1 MSVGY
6 FGTKSKIKKT
16 ETEVFQTES
25 ANFKVAI
32 ISDSQLPPTQAQ
44 LDEDDTFLINLKN
57 ALTVIKNNDVD
68 MILYA
73 GDIGDLGTRFAFQT
87 YMDAIDEVFGENK
100 PIIQTIMGNHDYW
113 HKSVF
118 TAINHRKAFQ
128 QIMGQS
134 PWTHYVVNGYHFIG
148 VSPDCGSMTAGY
160 VVASQWLDEELQKA
174 EADSNGK
181 PIFVMTHNQ
190 PKNTS
195 YGSEDWGD
203 RTLNAVLEKHPN
215 VINFSGHVHYS
226 LLDER
231 SVWQGE
237 YTVING
243 KPIFVMT
250 HNQPLNTSYGSEDW
264 GDRTLNA
271 VLEKHPNVI
280 NFSGHVHYSL
290 LDERSVWQGE
300 YTVINTQSLSYTE
313 LEEGKENG
321 TIPPNAAATPMGYIM
336 EFQEDEILLHRIN
349 FADGN
354 MGKEE
359 KTDMLW
365 SFPLPYVNDGRF
377 SFETRKA
384 ANQAPVVTNTA
395 GTATLK
401 DGNVELS
408 FTAAEDD
415 DFVHSYKVIIDDKET
430 KYFFSDFYNG
440 IADMQKDV
448 TLTLPAPT
456 DGTKHTYKIYAVD
469 SWDEESTNH
478 IGFDSPHLNY

>member
-6 FGTKSKIKKT
+6 FGTKSKMKKT

-190 PKNTS
+190 PK
-195 YGSEDWGD
+195 
-203 RTLNAVLEKHPN
+203 
-215 VINFSGHVHYS
+215 
-226 LLDER
+226 
-231 SVWQGE
+231 
-237 YTVING
+237 
-243 KPIFVMT
+243 
-250 HNQPLNTSYGSEDW
+250 NTSYGSEDW

>member
-6 FGTKSKIKKT
+6 FGTKSKMKKT

-87 YMDAIDEVFGENK
+87 YMDAIDEVFGEDK

-190 PKNTS
+190 PK
-195 YGSEDWGD
+195 
-203 RTLNAVLEKHPN
+203 
-215 VINFSGHVHYS
+215 
-226 LLDER
+226 
-231 SVWQGE
+231 
-237 YTVING
+237 
-243 KPIFVMT
+243 
-250 HNQPLNTSYGSEDW
+250 NTSYGSEDW

>member
-1 MSVGY
+1 MGIGY
-6 FGTKSKIKKT
+6 FWSKAEINKAETKT
-16 ETEVFQTES
+16 FQTE
-25 ANFKVAI
+25 NETFKVAI

-68 MILYA
+68 MILCA

-160 VVASQWLDEELQKA
+160 VIASQWLDEELQKA

-203 RTLNAVLEKHPN
+203 K
-215 VINFSGHVHYS
+215 
-226 LLDER
+226 
-231 SVWQGE
+231 
-237 YTVING
+237 
-243 KPIFVMT
+243 
-250 HNQPLNTSYGSEDW
+250 
-264 GDRTLNA
+264 TLNA

-354 MGKEE
+354 MGEE
-359 KTDMLW
+359 QKTDMLW
-365 SFPLPYVNDGRF
+365 SFPLPYVNDGRY
-377 SFETRKA
+377 SFEARKA
-384 ANQAPVVTNTA
+384 ANQAPVVTDTA

-401 DGNVELS
+401 DGKVELS

-440 IADMQKDV
+440 IANMQKDV

-469 SWDEESTNH
+469 SWDKESTNC
-478 IGFDSPHLNY
+478 IR

>member
-6 FGTKSKIKKT
+6 FGTKSKMKKT

-128 QIMGQS
+128 QIIGQS

-160 VVASQWLDEELQKA
+160 VIASQWLDEELQKA

-190 PKNTS
+190 P
-195 YGSEDWGD
+195 
-203 RTLNAVLEKHPN
+203 
-215 VINFSGHVHYS
+215 
-226 LLDER
+226 
-231 SVWQGE
+231 
-237 YTVING
+237 
-243 KPIFVMT
+243 
-250 HNQPLNTSYGSEDW
+250 LNTSYGSEDW
-264 GDRTLNA
+264 GDKTLNA
-271 VLEKHPNVI
+271 VLEKYPNVI

-354 MGKEE
+354 MGEE
-359 KTDMLW
+359 QKTDMLW
-365 SFPLPYVNDGRF
+365 SFPLPYVNDGRY
-377 SFETRKA
+377 SFEARKA

-440 IADMQKDV
+440 IADMQKYV

-456 DGTKHTYKIYAVD
+456 DGAKHTYKIYAVD
-469 SWDEESTNH
+469 SWDEESTNC
-478 IGFDSPHLNY
+478 IR

>member
-6 FGTKSKIKKT
+6 FGTKSKMKKT

-73 GDIGDLGTRFAFQT
+73 GDISDLGTRFAFQT
-87 YMDAIDEVFGENK
+87 YMDAIDEVFGEDK

-160 VVASQWLDEELQKA
+160 VIASQWLDEELQKA

-190 PKNTS
+190 P
-195 YGSEDWGD
+195 
-203 RTLNAVLEKHPN
+203 
-215 VINFSGHVHYS
+215 
-226 LLDER
+226 
-231 SVWQGE
+231 
-237 YTVING
+237 
-243 KPIFVMT
+243 
-250 HNQPLNTSYGSEDW
+250 LNTSYGSEDW
-264 GDRTLNA
+264 GDKTLNA

-313 LEEGKENG
+313 LEKGKENG

-354 MGKEE
+354 MGKEQ
-359 KTDMLW
+359 KTNMLW
-365 SFPLPYVNDGRF
+365 SFPLPYVNDGRY
-377 SFETRKA
+377 SFEARKA

-440 IADMQKDV
+440 ISNMQKDV

-469 SWDEESTNH
+469 SWDEESTNC
-478 IGFDSPHLNY
+478 ITIEA

>member
-87 YMDAIDEVFGENK
+87 YMDAIDEVFGEDK

-160 VVASQWLDEELQKA
+160 VIASQWLDEELQKA
-174 EADSNGK
+174 EAGSNGK

-203 RTLNAVLEKHPN
+203 K
-215 VINFSGHVHYS
+215 
-226 LLDER
+226 
-231 SVWQGE
+231 
-237 YTVING
+237 
-243 KPIFVMT
+243 
-250 HNQPLNTSYGSEDW
+250 
-264 GDRTLNA
+264 TLNA

-313 LEEGKENG
+313 LEKGKENG
-321 TIPPNAAATPMGYIM
+321 TIPPNADATPMGYIM

-354 MGKEE
+354 MGEE
-359 KTDMLW
+359 QKTNMLW
-365 SFPLPYVNDGRF
+365 SFPLPYVNDGRY
-377 SFETRKA
+377 SFEARKA
-384 ANQAPVVTNTA
+384 ANQAPVVTDTA

-456 DGTKHTYKIYAVD
+456 DGAKHTYKIYAVD
-469 SWDEESTNH
+469 SWDEESTNC
-478 IGFDSPHLNY
+478 ITIEA

>member
-6 FGTKSKIKKT
+6 FGTKSKMKKT

-160 VVASQWLDEELQKA
+160 VIASQWLDEELQKA

-203 RTLNAVLEKHPN
+203 K
-215 VINFSGHVHYS
+215 
-226 LLDER
+226 
-231 SVWQGE
+231 
-237 YTVING
+237 
-243 KPIFVMT
+243 
-250 HNQPLNTSYGSEDW
+250 
-264 GDRTLNA
+264 TLNA

-313 LEEGKENG
+313 LEKGKENG

-359 KTDMLW
+359 KADSVW
-365 SFPLPYVNDGRF
+365 SFPLPYVNDGRY
-377 SFETRKA
+377 SFEARKA

-469 SWDEESTNH
+469 SWDEESTNC
-478 IGFDSPHLNY
+478 IR

>member
-6 FGTKSKIKKT
+6 FGTKSKMKKT

-87 YMDAIDEVFGENK
+87 YMDAIDEVFGEDK

-160 VVASQWLDEELQKA
+160 VIASQWLDEELQKA

-190 PKNTS
+190 P
-195 YGSEDWGD
+195 
-203 RTLNAVLEKHPN
+203 
-215 VINFSGHVHYS
+215 
-226 LLDER
+226 
-231 SVWQGE
+231 
-237 YTVING
+237 
-243 KPIFVMT
+243 
-250 HNQPLNTSYGSEDW
+250 LNTSYGSEDW
-264 GDRTLNA
+264 GDKTLNA

-313 LEEGKENG
+313 LEKGKENG

-359 KTDMLW
+359 KVDSVW
-365 SFPLPYVNDGRF
+365 SFPLPYVNDGRY
-377 SFETRKA
+377 SFETRKS
-384 ANQAPVVTNTA
+384 ANQAPVVTDTA

-401 DGNVELS
+401 DGNLELS

-456 DGTKHTYKIYAVD
+456 DGTKHTFKIYAVD
-469 SWDEESTNH
+469 SWDEESTNC
-478 IGFDSPHLNY
+478 ITVEA

>member
-6 FGTKSKIKKT
+6 FGTKSKMKKT

-87 YMDAIDEVFGENK
+87 YMDAIDEVFGEDK

-128 QIMGQS
+128 QIMVQS

-160 VVASQWLDEELQKA
+160 IVASQWLDEELQKA

-190 PKNTS
+190 P
-195 YGSEDWGD
+195 
-203 RTLNAVLEKHPN
+203 
-215 VINFSGHVHYS
+215 
-226 LLDER
+226 
-231 SVWQGE
+231 
-237 YTVING
+237 
-243 KPIFVMT
+243 
-250 HNQPLNTSYGSEDW
+250 LNTSYGSEDW
-264 GDRTLNA
+264 GDKTLNA

-313 LEEGKENG
+313 LEKGKENG

-359 KTDMLW
+359 KADSVW
-365 SFPLPYVNDGRF
+365 SFPLPYVNDGRY

-384 ANQAPVVTNTA
+384 ANQAPVVTDTA

-456 DGTKHTYKIYAVD
+456 DGAKHTYKIYAVD
-469 SWDEESTNH
+469 SWDEESTNC
-478 IGFDSPHLNY
+478 ITIEA

>member
-6 FGTKSKIKKT
+6 FGTKSKMKKT

-25 ANFKVAI
+25 AYFKVAI

-160 VVASQWLDEELQKA
+160 VIASQWLDEELQKA

-203 RTLNAVLEKHPN
+203 KTLNAVLEKHP
-215 VINFSGHVHYS
+215 
-226 LLDER
+226 
-231 SVWQGE
+231 
-237 YTVING
+237 T
-243 KPIFVMT
+243 
-250 HNQPLNTSYGSEDW
+250 
-264 GDRTLNA
+264 
-271 VLEKHPNVI
+271 VI

-313 LEEGKENG
+313 LEKGKENG

-354 MGKEE
+354 MGEE
-359 KTDMLW
+359 QKTNMLW
-365 SFPLPYVNDGRF
+365 SFPLPYVNDGRY
-377 SFETRKA
+377 SFEARKA
-384 ANQAPVVTNTA
+384 ANQAPVVTDTA

-440 IADMQKDV
+440 ISGMQKDV

-469 SWDEESTNH
+469 SWDEESTNC
-478 IGFDSPHLNY
+478 IR